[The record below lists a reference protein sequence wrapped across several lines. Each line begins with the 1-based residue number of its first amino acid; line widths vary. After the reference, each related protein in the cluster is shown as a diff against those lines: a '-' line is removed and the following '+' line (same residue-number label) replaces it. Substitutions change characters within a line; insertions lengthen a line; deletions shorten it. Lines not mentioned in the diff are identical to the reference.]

1 LLAQKSENGDGE
13 SLIYGVS
20 SMQGWRISMED
31 AHATVLDF
39 AGEEGKPTGNDKR
52 LAFFGVYDG
61 HGGDKVALYAG
72 EQLHQIVAKQEAFK
86 QGDISRCP
94 VKRQDLRRMS
104 IPHNNTWQTLTE
116 IGQRR

>member
-1 LLAQKSENGDGE
+1 LIPQKSENGDGE

-39 AGEEGKPTGNDKR
+39 AGEQGKPTGNDKR

-61 HGGDKVALYAG
+61 HGGDKVRFQGTLSLLNKRLTHANRPQVRRG
-72 EQLHQIVAKQEAFK
+72 GFWLHCVSWYPFQ
-86 QGDISRCP
+86 
-94 VKRQDLRRMS
+94 RQDLRRMS
-104 IPHNNTWQTLTE
+104 ALYI
-116 IGQRR
+116 IF

>member
-1 LLAQKSENGDGE
+1 
-13 SLIYGVS
+13 
-20 SMQGWRISMED
+20 MED

-72 EQLHQIVAKQEAFK
+72 EHGVDITPALPAYRARLEATFRAALRPIAGIGDALDALDGLPRAVASSSTLPQELLVA
-86 QGDISRCP
+86 QP
-94 VKRQDLRRMS
+94 L
-104 IPHNNTWQTLTE
+104 L
-116 IGQRR
+116 